1 MLKLTLR
8 RVCPRLTCHG
18 ICSGTRH
25 GRRTFSKKSGGA
37 ADIAELLSRAPDL
50 TGRSLLTLHDFSSD
64 EVHGILD
71 TAIGLKRWFKEN
83 PEAANNHRALVGR
96 SVALIFQKRSTRTR
110 LSMETGISKLGGTGI
125 FLGSDDIQLGV
136 NESMADSARV
146 ISRFN
151 DIIAARV
158 FGHEDV
164 EQLAELSTVPV
175 INMLSDKFHPLQL
188 LADMMTLKE
197 HYAGALAGRTIAY
210 VGDGN
215 NNMAHSFIVTT
226 PKLGCHLRVAAPK
239 GYEPLADVVAMGA
252 AEAQRKGVEF
262 LTTTDPKEAVAGADI
277 IVTDTWISMGQEAE
291 KATRLRAFRG
301 YQVTNAM
308 AAGAKDDWVFLHC
321 LPRKSEEVD
330 DDVFY
335 SERSL
340 VWDEAENRMWTAMA
354 YIVQCLG
361 KNLSLQK

>member
-1 MLKLTLR
+1 
-8 RVCPRLTCHG
+8 VE
-18 ICSGTRH
+18 S
-25 GRRTFSKKSGGA
+25 A
-37 ADIAELLSRAPDL
+37 NIAELLSRVPDL
-50 TGRSLLTLHDFSSD
+50 TGRSLLTLNDFSAE

-71 TAIGLKRWFKEN
+71 TAIGLKKWFKEN
-83 PEAANNHRALVGR
+83 PEVANNARPLIGH

-110 LSMETGISKLGGTGI
+110 LSMETGVSKLGGQGI
-125 FLGSDDIQLGV
+125 FLGSDDVQLGV
-136 NESMADSARV
+136 NESLEDSARV

-164 EQLAELSTVPV
+164 EKLAELSTVPV
-175 INMLSDKFHPLQL
+175 INMLSEKFHPLQL

-197 HYAGALAGRTIAY
+197 HYGGDLAGRTIAY

-215 NNMAHSFIVTT
+215 NNMAHSFIVTS

-239 GYEPLADVVAMGA
+239 GYEPLPDVVDMGI
-252 AEAQRKGVEF
+252 AEAKRKNVDF
-262 LTTTDPKEAVAGADI
+262 FTTVDPQEAVAGADV

-291 KATRLRAFRG
+291 KASRLRAFRG
-301 YQVTNAM
+301 YQVTAEM
-308 AAGAKDDWVFLHC
+308 AAGAKEDWVFLHC
-321 LPRKSEEVD
+321 LPRKPEEVD

-335 SERSL
+335 SKRSL

-354 YIVQCLG
+354 YMVQCLG
-361 KNLSLQK
+361 QTLPLQKK